1 MTKPFKRVTTDRTT
15 SNSSMQQVFAGWDG
29 KGVWRGTD
37 YWARSQQKGQQQTSQ
52 KKPSNNVSSTNK
64 PQYSSNKPLEPQH
77 KNPQYDL
84 VNSQQ
89 YNEQIYKDIDNDK
102 QNDLQQYEGSQYTT
116 FDEEPQYNPIYEDQY
131 EEDNY
136 KQGIEDQNY
145 LTQYNDINNN
155 NQYEDSQYTA
165 FDEEPDYNI
174 DESQQYNETNYGDVD
189 EIDNSQYEEQHYYDD
204 YTYSDILSWT
214 KIIKLLE
221 THYNDIIKL
230 INILLYDDDN
240 NNNIKL
246 NKNIKSVDKDDMLI
260 DDNYKYLLDIEKYIN
275 KIDNCYKNNI
285 TIIVNNILYNIL
297 NLEIDIRHIIRYSEQ
312 KINKKLLVHIDY
324 DDYNIQ
330 VYNTLNKLLINHWK
344 YIKNV
349 IDETIL

>member
-1 MTKPFKRVTTDRTT
+1 M
-15 SNSSMQQVFAGWDG
+15 
-29 KGVWRGTD
+29 
-37 YWARSQQKGQQQTSQ
+37 
-52 KKPSNNVSSTNK
+52 
-64 PQYSSNKPLEPQH
+64 
-77 KNPQYDL
+77 
-84 VNSQQ
+84 
-89 YNEQIYKDIDNDK
+89 
-102 QNDLQQYEGSQYTT
+102 
-116 FDEEPQYNPIYEDQY
+116 
-131 EEDNY
+131 
-136 KQGIEDQNY
+136 
-145 LTQYNDINNN
+145 
-155 NQYEDSQYTA
+155 
-165 FDEEPDYNI
+165 
-174 DESQQYNETNYGDVD
+174 
-189 EIDNSQYEEQHYYDD
+189 
-204 YTYSDILSWT
+204 
-214 KIIKLLE
+214 
-221 THYNDIIKL
+221 
-230 INILLYDDDN
+230 LYDDDN